1 VSLLTPRPPE
11 EKLNGLTYA
20 TTATVDK
27 EKSRASWNKWDV
39 INTIIVLGLI
49 LTAYLYFRG

>member
-1 VSLLTPRPPE
+1 MTPRPPD

-20 TTATVDK
+20 TTARKDK

-39 INTIIVLGLI
+39 INTVIVLLLI